1 MFLVCMLFIALKI
14 KLSSGHAIANV
25 KETVW
30 NGSEK
35 VDHVA
40 YKYWC
45 VLQGSVAIKMVTNL
59 AQSW

>member
-1 MFLVCMLFIALKI
+1 MALKI
-14 KLSSGHAIANV
+14 KLSSGHAIAV

-30 NGSEK
+30 NPSEN

-45 VLQGSVAIKMVTNL
+45 VLPGFEVIKMIRSL